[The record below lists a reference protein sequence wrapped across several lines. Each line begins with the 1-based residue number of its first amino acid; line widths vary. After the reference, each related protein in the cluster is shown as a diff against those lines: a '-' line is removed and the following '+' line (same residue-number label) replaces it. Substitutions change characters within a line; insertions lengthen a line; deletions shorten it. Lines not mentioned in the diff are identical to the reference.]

1 MAPPGVHEVAGEV
14 IGWLGK
20 TCSDTKLNE
29 YNEQELVDGSR
40 PDLYSS
46 KMWLGCFLRNRF
58 PSLLITGKK
67 KCFVAHHLLLAVEWD
82 MPWDIKAILMYG
94 LFTSLFDFSAWN
106 QDPLMS
112 NVFFPFPF
120 HPYFFFHAPSSSPLP
135 VVLLSPFISRTGNG
149 PSTPQGKLLKHNNM
163 PFLTSFFWSLS
174 FSL

>member
-1 MAPPGVHEVAGEV
+1 MLFEKPLPFIVNN
-14 IGWLGK
+14 W
-20 TCSDTKLNE
+20 
-29 YNEQELVDGSR
+29 
-40 PDLYSS
+40 
-46 KMWLGCFLRNRF
+46 
-58 PSLLITGKK
+58 KK
-67 KCFVAHHLLLAVEWD
+67 KCFVAHHLLLTVEWD

-163 PFLTSFFWSLS
+163 PFLTSLFLVSVFLPLALLLS
-174 FSL
+174 HLCRWRMISREKRMMMLKLAMLTMTL

>member
-67 KCFVAHHLLLAVEWD
+67 NVLWHITSFWLLNGTCHEILKQYLFMVFLRPYSIFLHEIRIHSCQMCSFRFLFILTFFSMHLL
-82 MPWDIKAILMYG
+82 PPP
-94 LFTSLFDFSAWN
+94 SL
-106 QDPLMS
+106 LC
-112 NVFFPFPF
+112 FF
-120 HPYFFFHAPSSSPLP
+120 
-135 VVLLSPFISRTGNG
+135 LLSLAEQEMG
-149 PSTPQGKLLKHNNM
+149 PLL
-163 PFLTSFFWSLS
+163 PRESY
-174 FSL
+174 